1 MKRIKLSRQA
11 IVLIAV
17 LLPVAGL
24 FVFTAARSGPLAP
37 VQVIVD
43 EVKLQ
48 SVQPALFGIGTVEA
62 RYRYQI
68 GPTAAGRLLHV
79 YVDVGDHVEAG
90 QVLGEMDPVDLNSKI
105 EAQEA
110 RIGVLDAQLLAAKTR
125 EEDARARKTFSGSQR
140 ERYDALLESE
150 ATTIENAETK
160 RQADDSA
167 TATLQAAQAGVSVA
181 QGELANARKELEALQ
196 QKRSDLRL
204 IAPVDGLIVAR
215 NAEPGSTV
223 VAGQSALEMIDPSQI
238 WIDARFDQHSAS
250 GLSDG
255 LKSEITLRTSP
266 GHFLEGSVLRREPL
280 ADAVTEELRAKI
292 AFTNSDSSLPLL
304 GELAEV
310 VVNLPE
316 SATGPVVPNAALQR
330 RDGTTGVWILD
341 ADNALHFVAIRTGAK
356 ALDGTVQ
363 VLDGLVGGE
372 RVVTHS
378 RAPLHPGSR
387 IKLVDQISGG
397 RR

>member
-68 GPTAAGRLLHV
+68 GPTAAGRLLQV
-79 YVDVGDHVEAG
+79 YVDVGDYVEAG
-90 QVLGEMDPVDLNSKI
+90 QVLGEMDPVDLDSKI

-160 RQADDSA
+160 RQADDSGYGNASSGSGRSVRSTGRIGECPERAGGVA
-167 TATLQAAQAGVSVA
+167 T
-181 QGELANARKELEALQ
+181 EA
-196 QKRSDLRL
+196 
-204 IAPVDGLIVAR
+204 
-215 NAEPGSTV
+215 
-223 VAGQSALEMIDPSQI
+223 
-238 WIDARFDQHSAS
+238 
-250 GLSDG
+250 
-255 LKSEITLRTSP
+255 
-266 GHFLEGSVLRREPL
+266 
-280 ADAVTEELRAKI
+280 
-292 AFTNSDSSLPLL
+292 
-304 GELAEV
+304 
-310 VVNLPE
+310 
-316 SATGPVVPNAALQR
+316 
-330 RDGTTGVWILD
+330 
-341 ADNALHFVAIRTGAK
+341 
-356 ALDGTVQ
+356 
-363 VLDGLVGGE
+363 
-372 RVVTHS
+372 
-378 RAPLHPGSR
+378 
-387 IKLVDQISGG
+387 
-397 RR
+397 